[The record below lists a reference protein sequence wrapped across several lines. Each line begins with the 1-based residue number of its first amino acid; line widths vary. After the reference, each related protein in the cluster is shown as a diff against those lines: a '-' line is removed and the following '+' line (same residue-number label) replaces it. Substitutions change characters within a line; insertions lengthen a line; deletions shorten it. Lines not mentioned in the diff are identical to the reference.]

1 MAAASVA
8 LANQL
13 SKPALNSSFVS
24 SVIKVGEG
32 VGAGVGESVGAGVG
46 ESVGADVGAGVGESV
61 GARDGE
67 SVGADVG
74 ERVGEKV
81 GALVGK
87 VALVASMSNRRL
99 SFGIAA
105 PSTTSLL
112 AMSCFT
118 AFSSANCSLSRCIS
132 AELGA

>member
-1 MAAASVA
+1 VV

-13 SKPALNSSFVS
+13 SIPVLNSSFVS
-24 SVIKVGEG
+24 SIKVGEG
-32 VGAGVGESVGAGVG
+32 VGAKVGESVGAGVG
-46 ESVGADVGAGVGESV
+46 ESVGADVGARV
-61 GARDGE
+61 GE

-74 ERVGEKV
+74 ARVGEDVGARVGEKV
-81 GALVGK
+81 GASVGK
-87 VALVASMSNRRL
+87 VALVSSMSNRRL

-112 AMSCFT
+112 AISCFT

-132 AELGA
+132 AGLGA